1 MRAESGDIVD
11 AFGIELPVWTLLA
24 ATGAVG
30 LLLLS
35 IASRRAQQ
43 DRKAAAA
50 ANLRAP
56 SPRSY
61 G

>member
-11 AFGIELPVWTLLA
+11 AFGIELPVWTLWA

-35 IASRRAQQ
+35 IASRRVQQ
-43 DRKAAAA
+43 AEQR
-50 ANLRAP
+50 RVMP
-56 SPRSY
+56 YVPTQYR
-61 G
+61 